1 MQRQTRITAVIL
13 VALSYYSA
21 VAGVSVTASYEY
33 ADISGFRTYNALGF
47 TWGSETT
54 SRSVP
59 RISLHGKLHQFI
71 EIGASYAFIGNL
83 KGSGVVSTGSRI
95 FPPPG
100 QLTVLF
106 PYDVEEDI
114 HDLTLFAGVSLDL
127 HPKVSLSAGPE
138 LHYFISRS
146 VFTETT
152 GSWRTHKR
160 DAEDWR
166 LGGYGML
173 RGNLGEH
180 WHIQGSY
187 RYVKPPDREVH
198 FFGIGIGYEF

>member
-1 MQRQTRITAVIL
+1 MWRQARITAVIL
-13 VALSYYSA
+13 VASSYYSA

-33 ADISGFRTYNALGF
+33 ADISGYRTYNALGF
-47 TWGSETT
+47 TRGSETT

-59 RISLHGKLHQFI
+59 RISLHGKPHKFI
-71 EIGASYAFIGNL
+71 EIGASYAFIGEL
-83 KGSGVVSTGSRI
+83 RGSGAGTSGTI

-100 QLTVLF
+100 QITVMV

-114 HDLTLFAGVSLDL
+114 HDLTFFAGVSLDL

-138 LHYFISRS
+138 LHYFKSRS

-152 GSWRTHKR
+152 GSWRTHQR

-180 WHIQGSY
+180 WRIQGSY

-198 FFGIGIGYEF
+198 FFGLGIGYEF